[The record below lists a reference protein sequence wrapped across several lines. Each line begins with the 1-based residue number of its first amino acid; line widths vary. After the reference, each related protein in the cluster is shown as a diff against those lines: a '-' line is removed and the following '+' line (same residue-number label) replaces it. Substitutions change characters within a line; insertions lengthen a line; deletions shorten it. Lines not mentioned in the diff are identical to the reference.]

1 MVWFPRA
8 GWPRESQSHPEKIAK
23 WEGGL
28 HDYLQHAQHHRMRI
42 LKRRMDQFLPKR
54 HAFQILTVDNPHVGF
69 KVDNTVALWPHN
81 TFFKK
86 NAITIHP
93 HNDDPMVI
101 SVRYAKWEIKR
112 VLIDQG
118 SLQTSYTG
126 M

>member
-1 MVWFPRA
+1 
-8 GWPRESQSHPEKIAK
+8 
-23 WEGGL
+23 
-28 HDYLQHAQHHRMRI
+28 
-42 LKRRMDQFLPKR
+42 MDQFRHKR

-69 KVDNTVALWPHN
+69 KVDNIAALGPQN
-81 TFFKK
+81 TFFKED
-86 NAITIHP
+86 AITIHP

-118 SLQTSYTG
+118 SLHTSYTG